1 MDIRFGSVAVVQTY
15 SSPMAALGCKADT
28 RPRRMSVPTKT
39 GRSGRLRSPGLNG
52 NFRPDADQG
61 WQTRRPPKSDCWVI
75 GRTDP
80 LGERPY
86 GNLAKYRL
94 IDGLTN
100 AQEHHMES
108 FPKISEYMDTSV
120 PTLSPETQ
128 IMAAVDFLLRHQV
141 TGAPVVDSN
150 GRQVGIITE
159 TDLLKLL
166 TEGDQGEP
174 AAEATVAE
182 FMTTN
187 VITVPP
193 AVDIYYVAGTFLAN
207 RFRRLPVVED
217 GKIVGAITR
226 YDLLRVVRSLSSK
239 P

>member
-1 MDIRFGSVAVVQTY
+1 
-15 SSPMAALGCKADT
+15 
-28 RPRRMSVPTKT
+28 
-39 GRSGRLRSPGLNG
+39 
-52 NFRPDADQG
+52 
-61 WQTRRPPKSDCWVI
+61 
-75 GRTDP
+75 
-80 LGERPY
+80 
-86 GNLAKYRL
+86 
-94 IDGLTN
+94 
-100 AQEHHMES
+100 MES

-150 GRQVGIITE
+150 GRLVGIITE

-166 TEGDQGEP
+166 TEGSQGEP

-182 FMTTN
+182 FMTTD

-193 AVDIYYVAGTFLAN
+193 AVDIYYVAGMFLAN
-207 RFRRLPVVED
+207 KFRRLPIVED

-226 YDLLRVVRSLSSK
+226 YDLLRVVRNLSSM

>member
-1 MDIRFGSVAVVQTY
+1 
-15 SSPMAALGCKADT
+15 
-28 RPRRMSVPTKT
+28 
-39 GRSGRLRSPGLNG
+39 
-52 NFRPDADQG
+52 
-61 WQTRRPPKSDCWVI
+61 
-75 GRTDP
+75 
-80 LGERPY
+80 
-86 GNLAKYRL
+86 
-94 IDGLTN
+94 
-100 AQEHHMES
+100 MES
-108 FPKISEYMDTSV
+108 FPKIGEYMDTSV

-128 IMAAVDFLLRHQV
+128 IMEAVDFLLRHQV

-150 GRQVGIITE
+150 GRLVGIITE

-187 VITVPP
+187 VIIVPP
-193 AVDIYYVAGTFLAN
+193 TVDIYYVAGTFLAHK
-207 RFRRLPVVED
+207 FRRLPVVEN

-226 YDLLRVVRSLSSK
+226 YDLLRVVRSLSSM